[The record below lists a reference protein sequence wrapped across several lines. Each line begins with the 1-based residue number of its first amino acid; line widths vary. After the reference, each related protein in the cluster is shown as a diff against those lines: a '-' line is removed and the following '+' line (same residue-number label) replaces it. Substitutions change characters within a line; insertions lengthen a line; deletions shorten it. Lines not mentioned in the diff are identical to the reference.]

1 MFQRLRISRCS
12 KAIRTIYTAK
22 IIPNSEMKLK
32 FQKINEK
39 INKNYSEGIHTGRCI
54 FAEFKTT
61 LLQYAVLLL
70 I

>member
-1 MFQRLRISRCS
+1 MFQRLRIPRCS

-39 INKNYSEGIHTGRCI
+39 INKNYSEGIYTG
-54 FAEFKTT
+54 
-61 LLQYAVLLL
+61 
-70 I
+70 